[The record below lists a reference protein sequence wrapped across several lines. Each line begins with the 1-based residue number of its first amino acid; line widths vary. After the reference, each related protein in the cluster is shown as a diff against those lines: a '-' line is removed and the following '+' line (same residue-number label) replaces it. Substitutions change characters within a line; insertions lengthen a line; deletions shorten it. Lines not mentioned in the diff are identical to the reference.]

1 MAAHAPR
8 AAPTEIPSSVSDPEG
23 LLTRWLRM
31 NRELENLRRRMEAA
45 VAAFDFEEG
54 ARLRDQISL
63 LRGNPDGATHQDL
76 DTSRLRRQAPGR
88 MGLGTS
94 EQAVSPPPGWKPP
107 KRPDPMT
114 KAHKPARSRK
124 R

>member
-1 MAAHAPR
+1 
-8 AAPTEIPSSVSDPEG
+8 
-23 LLTRWLRM
+23 M
-31 NRELENLRRRMEAA
+31 NGELENLRRRMEAA
-45 VAAFDFEEG
+45 VAALDFEEG

-63 LRGNPDGATHQDL
+63 LRGNPDVSTPQDF

-107 KRPDPMT
+107 KPPDPMT
-114 KAHKPARSRK
+114 KGRRPAKGRK

>member
-1 MAAHAPR
+1 MK
-8 AAPTEIPSSVSDPEG
+8 G
-23 LLTRWLRM
+23 
-31 NRELENLRRRMEAA
+31 ELENLRRRMEAA
-45 VAAFDFEEG
+45 VAALDFEEG

-63 LRGNPDGATHQDL
+63 LRGNLDVSTNQDF
-76 DTSRLRRQAPGR
+76 DTSRLRRQTPGR

-107 KRPDPMT
+107 KPPDPMT
-114 KAHKPARSRK
+114 KGHKPGRGRK